1 MELRDIHIGLD
12 TSGLHGN
19 SDRPSYY
26 HGWLV
31 APDSMLPLRG
41 AGHRAVKMSPE
52 EAKDLKACVINDFT
66 SSELWKLQGFPPSS
80 SPPALPEGQFHLPS
94 AKSFLQS
101 NDARKNMTDMQ
112 ETAQWLSGEALWTQ
126 LLQSLLGSWA
136 LKIKLKF
143 IYFSTILNS
152 QTIFFAMIIK
162 KVLKLYHPLSKC
174 SPLPLPR
181 YPLEAGSCG
190 SHNMLRWD
198 P

>member
-1 MELRDIHIGLD
+1 MCLD

-41 AGHRAVKMSPE
+41 AGHRAVKMSSE
-52 EAKDLKACVINDFT
+52 EAKDLKACVLNDFI

-80 SPPALPEGQFHLPS
+80 LPSAVAENQFHLPS

-112 ETAQWLSGEALWTQ
+112 ETAQWLSVEDLWAQ
-126 LLQSLLGSWA
+126 LLQTLLGSWA
-136 LKIKLKF
+136 HNLKTNF
-143 IYFSTILNS
+143 VFSTI
-152 QTIFFAMIIK
+152 
-162 KVLKLYHPLSKC
+162 P
-174 SPLPLPR
+174 
-181 YPLEAGSCG
+181 
-190 SHNMLRWD
+190 
-198 P
+198 